1 MTRSIRRLVSSH
13 TKYPVP
19 ITRVLNSLADERDA
33 SAQAMERSVHD
44 ATTNTLWISSSW
56 IRPGSTSS
64 FDGGVT

>member
-1 MTRSIRRLVSSH
+1 
-13 TKYPVP
+13 
-19 ITRVLNSLADERDA
+19 
-33 SAQAMERSVHD
+33 MERSVHD